1 MKLSVIVVA
10 LTFYPRRPA
19 AVVDMLAA
27 SGLSLYAQLVREP
40 DDDGLENTSQTFLIG
55 RKSPLE

>member
-1 MKLSVIVVA
+1 
-10 LTFYPRRPA
+10 
-19 AVVDMLAA
+19 MLAA
-27 SGLSLYAQLVREP
+27 SGLNLYAQLVREP

>member
-1 MKLSVIVVA
+1 MIVVA
-10 LTFYPRRPA
+10 LTFYRRRPA